1 MEIQRIIKSLI
12 LEKKKDFRINL
23 LISSPCFADE
33 EVRQELGSDFGQ
45 VRRHWIKTP
54 KGVSSQLWCIDS
66 LGLKLVTMALGVVTK
81 GCQGHKCP

>member
-45 VRRHWIKTP
+45 VRRH
-54 KGVSSQLWCIDS
+54 
-66 LGLKLVTMALGVVTK
+66 
-81 GCQGHKCP
+81 